1 MWYNTSMS
9 SKYTSEVL
17 QDAVSNSTS
26 IAGVLRYL
34 NLKQAGGTQAHI
46 SKRIKEYGID
56 TSHFN
61 GHGWS
66 KGKVFPAKRK
76 TAEDILVI
84 SPPGSTKT
92 KRYQLERAMLQVGVD
107 KRCVVCYNDGTW
119 VGKSLT
125 LEIDHI
131 DGDWLNNLI
140 ENLRFL
146 CPNCHSQQETTNK
159 PWKHARVVERDT
171 RCA

>member
-1 MWYNTSMS
+1 MP
-9 SKYTSEVL
+9 SKYTKEAL
-17 QDAVSNSTS
+17 QDAVNNSS
-26 IAGVLRYL
+26 SLAGVLRHF

-46 SKRIKEYGID
+46 SRKIKEYGID

-66 KGKVFPAKRK
+66 KGKTFPAKRK
-76 TAEDILVI
+76 AADDILVML
-84 SPPGSTKT
+84 STGSYRP
-92 KRYQLERAMLQVGVD
+92 KRYQLERAMLHVGID
-107 KRCVVCYNDGTW
+107 KKCAVCYNDGEW
-119 VGKSLT
+119 GGKPLT

-159 PWKHARVVERDT
+159 PWKHARVVE
-171 RCA
+171 